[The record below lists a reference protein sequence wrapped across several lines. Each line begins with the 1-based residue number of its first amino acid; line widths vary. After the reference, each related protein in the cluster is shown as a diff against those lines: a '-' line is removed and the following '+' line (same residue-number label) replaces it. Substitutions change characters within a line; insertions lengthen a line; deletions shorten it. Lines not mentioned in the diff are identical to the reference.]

1 MDKYEFNIKVEQIK
15 KLVGKSDFQTAM
27 KIADTIDWRRVRNA
41 NLLSM
46 IASVYEKNEEYQE
59 AKDILLIAFER
70 APVGKRLLYKLT
82 QLAIKQ
88 GNIQEAES
96 YYREFCELAGDDS
109 RQDVLRYLILKA
121 KGASME
127 QLIHSLESYTSTELD
142 EKWLYELAEL
152 YHQAGMKDKCVQ
164 TCDKIMLMFGLG
176 QYVDK
181 AMELKLLYAPL
192 TKYQMDL
199 VENRDKYEEKL
210 RMVEQSGKGPAMPV
224 RGGALPQAEL
234 SAPDADGAVYGN
246 EPAAGA
252 SGYENMAAVGASG
265 YGNMA
270 AVGAAGY
277 GNMAAVGAAGYGDMA
292 AVGASGYGNMAAA
305 GAAGYGN
312 APVADAGSFYGNGS
326 AAVQGGAAFRDSQ
339 MPGDSAYS
347 AGIIPGG
354 AAVAGSFTP
363 GGAAVS
369 DSFASGG
376 AAVPGSFTPGGAAVP
391 GGFASGD
398 AAVPGG
404 FASGDAAVPGGFASG
419 DAAVSGGFS
428 GYGQGGLQAAPSAQ
442 KIPQKQ
448 PESLENQGMAAMPQA
463 FAGMTEEPIPGR
475 GRTEPKPIPVPPPS
489 PQMYEEILSAGQQ
502 AMHQEDSQE
511 EAPPSLPDAFVQE
524 TSQAVNMGVIDEEKL
539 VANLRE
545 AEVEASLA
553 EEMSKISMEAYSEE
567 PVKAR
572 TRVLN
577 DVKEL
582 KEAEALAG
590 KTKVLGDIRH
600 IQDWQ
605 SGNGAGQAEMPVQPM
620 MPKKPEPPHMMVQAR
635 TTEIGLAIALD
646 ALKRAHQVL
655 GYRHPVAKISGEK
668 LNQKGILASAPKL
681 AGKDLIIEDA
691 GDLTDDMLEE
701 LDQFL
706 ENNSSRTTVVLVD
719 NSRQISGIRKASV
732 SLADKFHEVA
742 SLAEA
747 ESCLEELERQNY
759 RRGQALPGES
769 GRAELNGSWQENVRV
784 IRQDQAVSEEVRA
797 VRAEQAQQQRAE
809 SARVV
814 RAEQAQQQRAESA
827 RVVRAEQAQQQRAE
841 SARIVR
847 VEQAQQQRAESA
859 RIVRME
865 PVKSVQ
871 KETDIRTVRYIR
883 ENEPREEFPD
893 AAREN
898 GSQSVAVRK
907 TAREAGQL
915 EAGNGADKTRGAA
928 ARKAPQE
935 IPKMET
941 DEEEVMGID
950 DFAQYCCQYASQIDC
965 NITGKS
971 MLALYERIEIM
982 EEEGVALTKTAAEDL
997 IEEAADKAE
1006 KPSLGKR
1013 ITGLFSSKYDKE
1025 GLLILKEEHFI

>member
-210 RMVEQSGKGPAMPV
+210 RMVEQSGKGTAMPV
-224 RGGALPQAEL
+224 RGGVLPQAEL

-246 EPAAGA
+246 ESVAGA
-252 SGYENMAAVGASG
+252 SGYEN
-265 YGNMA
+265 
-270 AVGAAGY
+270 
-277 GNMAAVGAAGYGDMA
+277 MA

-404 FASGDAAVPGGFASG
+404 FASGDAAVSGGFASG

-428 GYGQGGLQAAPSAQ
+428 GYGQGGLQAAPSVQ

-809 SARVV
+809 SAR
-814 RAEQAQQQRAESA
+814 
-827 RVVRAEQAQQQRAE
+827 
-841 SARIVR
+841 IVR

>member
-210 RMVEQSGKGPAMPV
+210 RMVEQSGKGTAMPV

-252 SGYENMAAVGASG
+252 SGYEN
-265 YGNMA
+265 
-270 AVGAAGY
+270 
-277 GNMAAVGAAGYGDMA
+277 MA

-398 AAVPGG
+398 AAV
-404 FASGDAAVPGGFASG
+404 
-419 DAAVSGGFS
+419 SGGFS
-428 GYGQGGLQAAPSAQ
+428 GYGQGGLQAAPSVQ

-809 SARVV
+809 SARIV
-814 RAEQAQQQRAESA
+814 RA
-827 RVVRAEQAQQQRAE
+827 
-841 SARIVR
+841 
-847 VEQAQQQRAESA
+847 EQAQQQRAESA

>member
-210 RMVEQSGKGPAMPV
+210 RMVEQSGKGTAMPV

-292 AVGASGYGNMAAA
+292 AVGASGYGNMAVA

-339 MPGDSAYS
+339 MPGDSAYT

-404 FASGDAAVPGGFASG
+404 FASGDAAV
-419 DAAVSGGFS
+419 SGGFS
-428 GYGQGGLQAAPSAQ
+428 GYGQGGLQAAPSVQ

-827 RVVRAEQAQQQRAE
+827 R
-841 SARIVR
+841 IVR

>member
-210 RMVEQSGKGPAMPV
+210 RMVEQSGKGTAMPV
-224 RGGALPQAEL
+224 RGGVLPQAEL

-246 EPAAGA
+246 ESVAGA

-398 AAVPGG
+398 AAV
-404 FASGDAAVPGGFASG
+404 SGGFASG

-428 GYGQGGLQAAPSAQ
+428 GYGQGGLQAAPSVQ

-827 RVVRAEQAQQQRAE
+827 R
-841 SARIVR
+841 IVR